1 MIFSIRTIIRGRVA
15 PDHRLSCSSK
25 LWKQG
30 LMELKQRGDGKR
42 ESGAF
47 LLGKNFG
54 ERRVIKGFTFYDDLD
69 PHCLDTGIVVFDG
82 TYYSHLWQLCREQE
96 LEVVADVHTHPEQAQ
111 QSSSDRAH
119 PMIPKAGHI
128 AVIVPNFA
136 QHACHLSEL
145 GIYEYQG
152 NHGWQDHSGQDAR
165 KFFYIGLWG

>member
-1 MIFSIRTIIRGRVA
+1 
-15 PDHRLSCSSK
+15 
-25 LWKQG
+25 
-30 LMELKQRGDGKR
+30 MELKQRGGGRR

-47 LLGKNFG
+47 LLGKKNG
-54 ERRVIKGFTFYDDLD
+54 EQRAITGFRFYDDLD

-82 TYYSHLWQLCREQE
+82 TYYNQLWQLCREQG
-96 LEVVADVHTHPEQAQ
+96 LEVVADMHTHPEQAQ

-136 QHACHLSEL
+136 QYAFSLSEL

-152 NHGWQDHSGQDAR
+152 NHCWQDHSGQAAR
-165 KFFYIGLWG
+165 KFLYIGLWG